1 MKFPRRR
8 FLHLAAGA
16 VALPAASR
24 IASAQAYPAK
34 PVRIIVPSEAGGGT
48 DISARVLADHLSRS
62 LGQQFFVEN
71 RPGAGNLIGIEQA
84 ARAPNDGYTLLIA
97 ASAITILPATNKNV
111 KYDILRDF
119 TPISQLISSPSVLL
133 VSPGLPIN
141 SVRDFIAAAKA
152 KPAEMSFAS
161 AGIGTQPHIAMALL
175 GVMAGINLQH
185 IPYKGVAPAM
195 TDVIGGRVASMMGNL
210 ISAKSQIDGGQL
222 RGLAVSSLRRSS
234 VLPSLPTVSEA
245 GVPGYEAIQW
255 FGLFAPI
262 GTPAPIVEQLH
273 GETIA
278 ALKSPEMQQRLA
290 ADGTEAVGNTPAEF
304 AAQIKS
310 ELEKW
315 SKVAREA
322 DIKAG

>member
-24 IASAQAYPAK
+24 IASALAYPAK

-48 DISARVLADHLSRS
+48 DISARVLADRLSRS

-133 VSPGLPIN
+133 VNPGLPIN
-141 SVRDFIAAAKA
+141 SVKDFIAAAKA
-152 KPAEMSFAS
+152 KPGQISFAS
-161 AGIGTQPHIAMALL
+161 AGVGTQPHIAMALL
-175 GVMAGINLQH
+175 AVMTGLNIQH
-185 IPYKGVAPAM
+185 TPYRGVAPAM
-195 TDVIGGRVASMMGNL
+195 TDVIG
-210 ISAKSQIDGGQL
+210 
-222 RGLAVSSLRRSS
+222 
-234 VLPSLPTVSEA
+234 
-245 GVPGYEAIQW
+245 
-255 FGLFAPI
+255 
-262 GTPAPIVEQLH
+262 
-273 GETIA
+273 
-278 ALKSPEMQQRLA
+278 
-290 ADGTEAVGNTPAEF
+290 
-304 AAQIKS
+304 
-310 ELEKW
+310 
-315 SKVAREA
+315 
-322 DIKAG
+322 